1 MAPKSTLQKE
11 NNEVFVRYKHHTSV
25 ASRPQ
30 GSRLPSLWG
39 GVSSKRGR
47 TTAAPQTPAAT
58 AALTVC

>member
-1 MAPKSTLQKE
+1 MAPKPTLQEE

-47 TTAAPQTPAAT
+47 TAAAPQTPAAT
-58 AALTVC
+58 AALTVR